1 MCVPVLRFV
10 VKKRAFDIWRVEAVF
25 VFVFV
30 FVFFFLLFFF
40 KVSVCVK

>member
-30 FVFFFLLFFF
+30 LFYFVLFFF